1 MFEMVDP
8 LPGALKLRMSK
19 FVIGW
24 SIVDLVMTGLRTLE
38 LPFIIAAFFLLDR
51 FTTPENGALIAHIR
65 QALWVE
71 LLLVCVLSFTGLMGN
86 IGLLCRRHR
95 ALYYCFFSNALTMAG
110 YVILLWQALLIGQTT
125 SLLTFCILLAAAVL
139 VILCRC
145 ALMVFNFILYF
156 KAKAFFKERDGY

>member
-24 SIVDLVMTGLRTLE
+24 SIVDLVMAGLRTLE
-38 LPFIIAAFFLLDR
+38 LPFIIAAFFLFDR
-51 FTTPENGALIAHIR
+51 FTTPENAALLAHIR
-65 QALWVE
+65 LALLVE
-71 LLLVCVLSFTGLMGN
+71 LVLVCFLSFTGLMGN
-86 IGLLCRRHR
+86 IALLCRRHW
-95 ALYYCFFSNALTMAG
+95 ALPYCFFSNALTMAG
-110 YVILLWQALLIGQTT
+110 YGILVWQALLIGKTT
-125 SLLTFCILLAAAVL
+125 SLLTFCILLASAVL
-139 VILCRC
+139 IVLCRC